1 MIQLTKSKWALLFY
15 PVVLCPQ
22 ASVGLEGRDFSPGR
36 PMARVTTATSVCY
49 LPGPSRSNL
58 HHPQINRAQVCSY
71 IWDKQI
77 VSSPRGHSIS
87 LYHMSFTYR
96 PQSRPQYF
104 IACVKKPML
113 IIENRVLTCQYF
125 SPTSDA
131 TPVWSDLETKGFQ
144 QQRFFVT
151 SSPVPR
157 IIDSRS
163 KSKLQQVKRYTRFSL
178 HLHWFV
184 FVIFSGVLDAIL
196 RLNNK
201 MLNSECSLG
210 RLSNQRENPGW
221 VITTSY
227 QLWLEPTI
235 NQCGV

>member
-77 VSSPRGHSIS
+77 VSSLKGHSIS

-104 IACVKKPML
+104 IACVKKPMLRL

-163 KSKLQQVKRYTRFSL
+163 KSKLQQVNCYTWFSPTFVCIHIHIFRRIGGNTSAQQQNAKFRMFIRSSKQPKRKSR
-178 HLHWFV
+178 V
-184 FVIFSGVLDAIL
+184 
-196 RLNNK
+196 
-201 MLNSECSLG
+201 
-210 RLSNQRENPGW
+210 
-221 VITTSY
+221 SY
-227 QLWLEPTI
+227 YY
-235 NQCGV
+235 